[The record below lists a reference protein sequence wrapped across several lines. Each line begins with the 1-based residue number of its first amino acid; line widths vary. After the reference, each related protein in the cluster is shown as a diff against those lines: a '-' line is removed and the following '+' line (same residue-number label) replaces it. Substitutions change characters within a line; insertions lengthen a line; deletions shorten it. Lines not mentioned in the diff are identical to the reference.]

1 MGAYNIKASIN
12 KAPSSGRELKATNES
27 LIQILSEVN
36 RSAMSGATLSEDE
49 DLFKKGILDSLTIVQ
64 LIVAIEKKYLIKIS
78 SRDINYQSFTTLR
91 SIEDLINS
99 KLS

>member
-1 MGAYNIKASIN
+1 M
-12 KAPSSGRELKATNES
+12 KATNES

-36 RSAMSGATLSEDE
+36 RASSHGIELGMDE

-64 LIVAIEKKYLIKIS
+64 LIVAIEKKYSIKIS
-78 SRDINYQSFTTLR
+78 GRDINYQSFTTLR

>member
-1 MGAYNIKASIN
+1 MKVTKEN
-12 KAPSSGRELKATNES
+12 

-36 RSAMSGATLSEDE
+36 RNAMSGVVLNEDE
-49 DLFKKGILDSLTIVQ
+49 DLFKKGVLDSLTVVQ
-64 LIVAIEKKYLIKIS
+64 LIVALEKKFTIKIS
-78 SRDINYQSFTTLR
+78 GKDINYQSFTTLK

>member
-1 MGAYNIKASIN
+1 M
-12 KAPSSGRELKATNES
+12 KATNED

-36 RSAMSGATLSEDE
+36 RNAMSGVALSEDE

-64 LIVAIEKKYLIKIS
+64 LIVAIEKKYSIKIS
-78 SRDINYQSFTTLR
+78 GRDINYQSFTTLK

-99 KLS
+99 KLSWLI